1 MPMGNRSLLSFIS
14 LIWGHTALL
23 ISAAKGKEK
32 EEENTVSKFPVWEG
46 HTRPPAM
53 FQEEQI
59 EEWVKITLNN
69 CSFLGM

>member
-1 MPMGNRSLLSFIS
+1 MPMGNRFLLFFIS

-32 EEENTVSKFPVWEG
+32 EEENTVSKFPG
-46 HTRPPAM
+46 GRDTRDSVM

-69 CSFLGM
+69 CSF